1 MQQLGPCHPS
11 SLTSVFPMARGLTLL
26 AATIVGD
33 PASAIGP
40 ETDPALT
47 PSDDTRGD
55 DRSRPRR
62 SERKFQEGFRAAHQL
77 IEQQQFEAGIAALR
91 ALRRDAHPDVANDL
105 GYASRKLG
113 RYEDAKF
120 WYETA
125 LAADPR
131 HARTWSYYGMWH
143 AEQGNVLKALD
154 YLERV
159 RLLCGSDCREYLELK
174 EVIDGTRTY

>member
-1 MQQLGPCHPS
+1 MVRLRSPRRFRW
-11 SLTSVFPMARGLTLL
+11 LAALTLL

-47 PSDDTRGD
+47 PSGDTRGD

-154 YLERV
+154 YLEE
-159 RLLCGSDCREYLELK
+159 LLPNLG
-174 EVIDGTRTY
+174 DGWGQAAAV